1 MASTSDRRFTV
12 PLYSITE
19 AANYLSVPRATLKTW
34 VDGYVRH
41 PRGRTVVGKPLV
53 TAAPPP
59 DRRGYPRL
67 PFVGF
72 AEAYVLNAF
81 REAGV
86 PLQRIRASLDAL
98 IAEVGD
104 HALASEKLSTD
115 GAEVLWD
122 VAKHTREGDNVR
134 RLVVPRSGQIV
145 FTEVVESFLR
155 EISFEAGYAGRI
167 HLPRYRGADVVIDP
181 DRAYGHPIFNRAG
194 VEVENVLGRIRAG
207 EPIEVTAKDF
217 GLKVPELRA
226 ALAVSA

>member
-1 MASTSDRRFTV
+1 MSTLKDRRFDV

-19 AANYLSVPRATLKTW
+19 AAQYLQVPRATLKTW

-41 PRGRTVVGKPLV
+41 PEGRTVTGKPLV
-53 TAAPPP
+53 TALPPT
-59 DRRGYPRL
+59 RAGYPRL

-81 REAGV
+81 RSAGV

-98 IAEVGD
+98 IAEVGL
-104 HALASEKLSTD
+104 HALASERLSTD

-122 VAKHTREGDNVR
+122 AAKHMGEDGSVR

-155 EISFEAGYAGRI
+155 EITFNAGYAGLI
-167 HLPRYRGADVVIDP
+167 HLRQYKGADVVIDP
-181 DRAYGHPIFNRAG
+181 SRGYGHPIFDHAG

-207 EPIEVTAKDF
+207 EDVEVTARDF
-217 GLKVPELRA
+217 GLEVPDLRA

>member
-1 MASTSDRRFTV
+1 MATFDDRRFTV

-19 AANYLSVPRATLKTW
+19 AAQYLDVPRPTLKTW

-41 PRGRTVVGKPLV
+41 PEGRTVIGKPLV
-53 TAAPPP
+53 TAAAQTRP
-59 DRRGYPRL
+59 GYPRL

-81 REAGV
+81 RSAGV

-98 IAEVGD
+98 IREVGPY
-104 HALASEKLSTD
+104 ALASEKLSTD

-122 VAKHTREGDNVR
+122 AAKHMGEDDNVR

-145 FTEVVESFLR
+145 FAEVVESFLR
-155 EISFEAGYAGRI
+155 EISFDAGYAGLI
-167 HLPRYRGADVVIDP
+167 HLRQYKGADVVMDP
-181 DRAYGHPIFNRAG
+181 DRSYGHPIFDRAG

-207 EPIEVTAKDF
+207 EPLEVTAEDF
-217 GLKVPELRA
+217 GLQVPELRA